1 MCLIRYVVLWVQQ
14 ILATLVLM
22 MLFTFEEEL
31 LLAYTA
37 ARETVGSKSVVSKLT
52 EQNDFFGAVNPVGP

>member
-1 MCLIRYVVLWVQQ
+1 
-14 ILATLVLM
+14 M